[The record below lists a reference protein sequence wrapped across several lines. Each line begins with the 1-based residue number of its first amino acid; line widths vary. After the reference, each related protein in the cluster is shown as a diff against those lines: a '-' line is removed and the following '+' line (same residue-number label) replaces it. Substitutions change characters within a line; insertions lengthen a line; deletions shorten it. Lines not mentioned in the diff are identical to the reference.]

1 MADDIFN
8 YELMLENY
16 MGEKELVIDVL
27 GVYKNKVEKQL
38 EKIEQAI
45 TDKNVDVLKFESH
58 SIKGGSYNVTAKKM
72 GDIALKMESD
82 CKTNNLTN
90 MESYFKDLKEEFEK
104 FTEAIDY
111 LLK

>member
-1 MADDIFN
+1 MANDVFN
-8 YELMLENY
+8 YDLMLENY

-45 TDKNVDVLKFESH
+45 ADKNIGVLKFEAH
-58 SIKGGSYNVTAKKM
+58 SIKGGSYNVTAKKI
-72 GDIALKMESD
+72 GNIASKMEAD
-82 CKTNNLTN
+82 CKANDISNID
-90 MESYFKDLKEEFEK
+90 SYFEDLKEEFKE
-104 FTEAIDY
+104 FVEAIDY